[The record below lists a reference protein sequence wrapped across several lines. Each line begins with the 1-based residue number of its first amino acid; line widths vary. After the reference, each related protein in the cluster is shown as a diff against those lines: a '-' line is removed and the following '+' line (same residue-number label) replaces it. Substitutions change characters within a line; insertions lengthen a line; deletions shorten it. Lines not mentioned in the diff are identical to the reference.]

1 MTLDGDVH
9 ELSQSTEVSSPIQ
22 QPYIVKRCMSIM
34 IGNTKY
40 PTLIIVASLVMVSFS
55 GCTGL
60 GSNVP
65 NAKIS
70 ADQTEI
76 NLGETVNFDAREST
90 TPSPTIID
98 EFQWDFGDGG
108 SKTTKQGIT
117 SYTFVSS
124 GYHDVEVTV
133 LNDDGEIDRDS
144 ISIFVNAPPTI
155 VIEMP
160 TFIKSGETA
169 TLDASQ
175 SFDPEGAGIEVI
187 WDYNIF
193 SDSNNDGDPSND
205 ADSTLKIAELKI
217 DQAGNRTGSVTVV
230 DDKGAVS
237 TTIWNMMVVSRVF
250 NIVWEEQIVEANW
263 NGYLE
268 QGESVVLEHEP
279 GLGGRVIQL
288 NSTLTLSRELI
299 PIMLPEDNFTFSLD
313 MESGWSTF
321 ASTSQDNITE
331 NSSASIDRGEMN
343 SYPDSGYTLSAD
355 SKESLE
361 EQLLNQAGERFGQG
375 TWTWIITADQCDPD
389 LPVDGVDPDQGN
401 DWELT
406 VTVVV
411 MVLRISEVG
420 P

>member
-34 IGNTKY
+34 IRNTKY
-40 PTLIIVASLVMVSFS
+40 PTFLIVASLVMVSFS

-169 TLDASQ
+169 TLDASE
-175 SFDPEGAGIEVI
+175 SFDPEGAGIEVM
-187 WDYNIF
+187 WDFNIF
-193 SDSNNDGDPSND
+193 SDSNNDGDPAND
-205 ADSTLKIAELKI
+205 ADSTLRIAELMI

-230 DDKGAVS
+230 DDKGQFQQPV
-237 TTIWNMMVVSRVF
+237 
-250 NIVWEEQIVEANW
+250 
-263 NGYLE
+263 
-268 QGESVVLEHEP
+268 
-279 GLGGRVIQL
+279 
-288 NSTLTLSRELI
+288 
-299 PIMLPEDNFTFSLD
+299 
-313 MESGWSTF
+313 
-321 ASTSQDNITE
+321 
-331 NSSASIDRGEMN
+331 
-343 SYPDSGYTLSAD
+343 
-355 SKESLE
+355 
-361 EQLLNQAGERFGQG
+361 G
-375 TWTWIITADQCDPD
+375 T
-389 LPVDGVDPDQGN
+389 
-401 DWELT
+401 
-406 VTVVV
+406 
-411 MVLRISEVG
+411 
-420 P
+420 

>member
-9 ELSQSTEVSSPIQ
+9 ELSQSTEVSSQIQ

-34 IGNTKY
+34 IRSTKY
-40 PTLIIVASLVMVSFS
+40 PTFLIVASLVMVSLS

-117 SYTFVSS
+117 SYTFLSS

-155 VIEMP
+155 VLEMP

-169 TLDASQ
+169 TLDASE
-175 SFDPEGAGIEVI
+175 SFDPEGAGIEVM
-187 WDYNIF
+187 WDFNIF
-193 SDSNNDGDPSND
+193 SDSNNDGDPAND
-205 ADSTLKIAELKI
+205 ADSTLRIAELMI

-237 TTIWNMMVVSRVF
+237 KTSWNLMVVSRVF

-268 QGESVVLEHEP
+268 QGESVVYEHEP

-361 EQLLNQAGERFGQG
+361 QQLLNQAGERFGQG

-401 DWELT
+401 DWDLT